1 MATTKTMAQRTV
13 KEIKEEMMI
22 TATTIKVTKT

>member
-1 MATTKTMAQRTV
+1 MATTKTMAKKTM
-13 KEIKEEMMI
+13 KKINEEMMI